1 MGYMHLPHICAQET
15 ESDVLKAVDCI
26 DKNKCHQ
33 QADEYLTSMTQALL
47 WFSTFICSNKK
58 LLSCPI
64 DTAVIR
70 ALWPYLRLHKCST
83 QKIVCLLLSG
93 ALFYNNVQNLPDNKR
108 SFVEDY
114 VGKEMETTLSQFSD
128 DILGKDYALKNPQTF
143 LPNKNFFYNSYP
155 ISIK

>member
-1 MGYMHLPHICAQET
+1 M
-15 ESDVLKAVDCI
+15 
-26 DKNKCHQ
+26 
-33 QADEYLTSMTQALL
+33 
-47 WFSTFICSNKK
+47 
-58 LLSCPI
+58 
-64 DTAVIR
+64 
-70 ALWPYLRLHKCST
+70 
-83 QKIVCLLLSG
+83 SG